1 MKRGMN
7 LIPAFPWAVA
17 APKHHQTQGTLPW
30 SPAFACLPR
39 AAQTISDEALMQRIV
54 NYDRSAMHML
64 YARHH
69 VRVYRFALR
78 VLRDRALSE
87 DVVSD
92 VFFEVW
98 RSADQFEGRS
108 AVSTWLLGIARLKAF
123 SALKRGPEE
132 ELDERAANTIED
144 PADDPAAPSS
154 ARRRVRCCGNAS
166 RDFRGSI
173 ARSSISSIFMKSRL
187 QRSRRSSVSRAT
199 PSRLACSARA
209 SGWQRCCK
217 QQASNKFRRDPCA
230 RGSSDRAA
238 GAYHK

>member
-1 MKRGMN
+1 M
-7 LIPAFPWAVA
+7 A
-17 APKHHQTQGTLPW
+17 
-30 SPAFACLPR
+30 
-39 AAQTISDEALMQRIV
+39 RIV

-144 PADDPAAPSS
+144 PADDPASAFERKETDSVLRECLSGLPRGHREIIDLVYFHEKSIAEVAEIVGIPRNTVKTRMFS
-154 ARRRVRCCGNAS
+154 AR
-166 RDFRGSI
+166 
-173 ARSSISSIFMKSRL
+173 K
-187 QRSRRSSVSRAT
+187 
-199 PSRLACSARA
+199 RLATML
-209 SGWQRCCK
+209 Q
-217 QQASNKFRRDPCA
+217 
-230 RGSSDRAA
+230 AA
-238 GAYHK
+238 GIKQA

>member
-1 MKRGMN
+1 MKRGTT
-7 LIPAFPWAVA
+7 LTPALPWAAA
-17 APKHHQTQGTLPW
+17 APKHRQTRPG

-39 AAQTISDEALMQRIV
+39 AAQTIPDEALMARIV
-54 NYDRSAMHML
+54 NFDRSAMHML

-123 SALKRGPEE
+123 SALKRCPEE

-144 PADDPAAPSS
+144 PADDPASSLERKETDSVLRECLSGLPQGHREIIDLVYFHEKSIAEVAEIVGIPRNTVKTRMFS
-154 ARRRVRCCGNAS
+154 AR
-166 RDFRGSI
+166 
-173 ARSSISSIFMKSRL
+173 K
-187 QRSRRSSVSRAT
+187 
-199 PSRLACSARA
+199 RLATML
-209 SGWQRCCK
+209 Q
-217 QQASNKFRRDPCA
+217 
-230 RGSSDRAA
+230 AA
-238 GAYHK
+238 GIKQA

>member
-7 LIPAFPWAVA
+7 LTPAFPWAAA
-17 APKHHQTQGTLPW
+17 APKHHPTHGRTRPTW
-30 SPAFACLPR
+30 SLAFACLPR
-39 AAQTISDEALMQRIV
+39 AAQTISDEALMTRIV

-92 VFFEVW
+92 VFLEVW

-108 AVSTWLLGIARLKAF
+108 AISTAPGDRPFEGLLGAQARPG
-123 SALKRGPEE
+123 RGVG
-132 ELDERAANTIED
+132 RA
-144 PADDPAAPSS
+144 
-154 ARRRVRCCGNAS
+154 RCEYH
-166 RDFRGSI
+166 RGSGGRSCPLLRAQGDGSVLRECLSGLPQNI

-209 SGWQRCCK
+209 SGWQ
-217 QQASNKFRRDPCA
+217 
-230 RGSSDRAA
+230 
-238 GAYHK
+238 

>member
-1 MKRGMN
+1 MKRGTT
-7 LIPAFPWAVA
+7 LTPALPWAAA
-17 APKHHQTQGTLPW
+17 APKHRQTRPG
-30 SPAFACLPR
+30 SPAFACFPR
-39 AAQTISDEALMQRIV
+39 AAQTIPDEALMARIV

-123 SALKRGPEE
+123 SALKRCPEE

-144 PADDPAAPSS
+144 PADDPASSFERKETDSVLRECLSGLPRGHREIIDLVYFHEKSIAEVAEIVGIPRNTVKTRMFS
-154 ARRRVRCCGNAS
+154 AR
-166 RDFRGSI
+166 
-173 ARSSISSIFMKSRL
+173 K
-187 QRSRRSSVSRAT
+187 
-199 PSRLACSARA
+199 RLATML
-209 SGWQRCCK
+209 Q
-217 QQASNKFRRDPCA
+217 
-230 RGSSDRAA
+230 AA
-238 GAYHK
+238 GIKQV

>member
-1 MKRGMN
+1 MKRGTT
-7 LIPAFPWAVA
+7 LTPALPWAAA
-17 APKHHQTQGTLPW
+17 APKHRQTRPG

-39 AAQTISDEALMQRIV
+39 AAQTIPDEALMARIV
-54 NYDRSAMHML
+54 NFDRSAMHML

-123 SALKRGPEE
+123 SALKRCPEE

-144 PADDPAAPSS
+144 PADDPASSLERKETDSVLRECLSGLPRGHREIIDLVYFHEKSIAEVAEIVGIPRNTVKTRMFS
-154 ARRRVRCCGNAS
+154 AR
-166 RDFRGSI
+166 
-173 ARSSISSIFMKSRL
+173 K
-187 QRSRRSSVSRAT
+187 
-199 PSRLACSARA
+199 RLATML
-209 SGWQRCCK
+209 Q
-217 QQASNKFRRDPCA
+217 
-230 RGSSDRAA
+230 AA
-238 GAYHK
+238 GIKQA

>member
-1 MKRGMN
+1 MKRGTT
-7 LIPAFPWAVA
+7 LTPALPWAAA
-17 APKHHQTQGTLPW
+17 APKHRQTRPG
-30 SPAFACLPR
+30 SPALACLPR
-39 AAQTISDEALMQRIV
+39 AAQTIPDEALMARIV
-54 NYDRSAMHML
+54 NFDRSAMHML

-123 SALKRGPEE
+123 SALKRCPEE

-144 PADDPAAPSS
+144 PADDPASSLERKETDSVLRECLSGLPRGHREIIDLVYFHEKSIAEVAEIVGIPRNTVKTRMFS
-154 ARRRVRCCGNAS
+154 AR
-166 RDFRGSI
+166 
-173 ARSSISSIFMKSRL
+173 K
-187 QRSRRSSVSRAT
+187 
-199 PSRLACSARA
+199 RLATML
-209 SGWQRCCK
+209 Q
-217 QQASNKFRRDPCA
+217 
-230 RGSSDRAA
+230 AA
-238 GAYHK
+238 GIKQA

>member
-1 MKRGMN
+1 MKRGTT
-7 LIPAFPWAVA
+7 LTPALPWAAA
-17 APKHHQTQGTLPW
+17 APKHRQTRPG

-39 AAQTISDEALMQRIV
+39 AAQTIPDEALMARIV
-54 NYDRSAMHML
+54 NFDRSAMHML

-123 SALKRGPEE
+123 SALKRCPEE

-144 PADDPAAPSS
+144 PADDPASSLERKETDSVLRECLSGLPRGHREIIDLVYFHEKSIAEVAEIVGIPRNTVKSRMFS
-154 ARRRVRCCGNAS
+154 AR
-166 RDFRGSI
+166 
-173 ARSSISSIFMKSRL
+173 K
-187 QRSRRSSVSRAT
+187 
-199 PSRLACSARA
+199 RLATML
-209 SGWQRCCK
+209 Q
-217 QQASNKFRRDPCA
+217 
-230 RGSSDRAA
+230 AA
-238 GAYHK
+238 GIKQA

>member
-1 MKRGMN
+1 MKRGTT
-7 LIPAFPWAVA
+7 LTPALPWAAA
-17 APKHHQTQGTLPW
+17 APKLRQTRPG

-39 AAQTISDEALMQRIV
+39 AAQTIPDEALMARIV

-123 SALKRGPEE
+123 SALKRCPEE
-132 ELDERAANTIED
+132 ELDERAANTVED
-144 PADDPAAPSS
+144 PADDPASSLERKETDSVLRECLSGLPRGHREIIDLVYFHEKSIAEVAEIVGIPRNTVKTRMFS
-154 ARRRVRCCGNAS
+154 AR
-166 RDFRGSI
+166 
-173 ARSSISSIFMKSRL
+173 K
-187 QRSRRSSVSRAT
+187 
-199 PSRLACSARA
+199 RLATML
-209 SGWQRCCK
+209 Q
-217 QQASNKFRRDPCA
+217 
-230 RGSSDRAA
+230 AA
-238 GAYHK
+238 GIKQP

>member
-1 MKRGMN
+1 MKRGTT
-7 LIPAFPWAVA
+7 LTPALPWAAA
-17 APKHHQTQGTLPW
+17 APKHRQTRPG

-39 AAQTISDEALMQRIV
+39 AAQTIPNEALMARIV

-123 SALKRGPEE
+123 SALKRCPEE
-132 ELDERAANTIED
+132 ELDERAANTVED
-144 PADDPAAPSS
+144 PADDPASSLERKETDSVLRECLSGLPRGHREIIDLVYFHEKSIAEVAEIVGIPRNTVKTRMFS
-154 ARRRVRCCGNAS
+154 AR
-166 RDFRGSI
+166 
-173 ARSSISSIFMKSRL
+173 K
-187 QRSRRSSVSRAT
+187 
-199 PSRLACSARA
+199 RLATML
-209 SGWQRCCK
+209 Q
-217 QQASNKFRRDPCA
+217 
-230 RGSSDRAA
+230 AA
-238 GAYHK
+238 GIKQA

>member
-7 LIPAFPWAVA
+7 LTPALPWAVV
-17 APKHHQTQGTLPW
+17 APKQRQTRPED
-30 SPAFACLPR
+30 PAFACLPQ
-39 AAQTISDEALMQRIV
+39 AAQTISDEALMVRIV

-92 VFFEVW
+92 VFLEVW

-132 ELDERAANTIED
+132 ELGERAANTIED
-144 PADDPAAPSS
+144 PADDPACSFERKETGSVLRECLSGLSS
-154 ARRRVRCCGNAS
+154 NR
-166 RDFRGSI
+166 
-173 ARSSISSIFMKSRL
+173 
-187 QRSRRSSVSRAT
+187 T
-199 PSRLACSARA
+199 
-209 SGWQRCCK
+209 
-217 QQASNKFRRDPCA
+217 
-230 RGSSDRAA
+230 
-238 GAYHK
+238 

>member
-1 MKRGMN
+1 MKRGTT
-7 LIPAFPWAVA
+7 LTPALPWAAA
-17 APKHHQTQGTLPW
+17 APKHRQTGPG

-39 AAQTISDEALMQRIV
+39 AAQTIPDEALMARIV

-123 SALKRGPEE
+123 SALKRCPEE

-144 PADDPAAPSS
+144 PADDPASSLERKETDSVLRECLSGLPRGHREIIDLVYFHEKSIAEVAEIVGIPRNTVKTRMFS
-154 ARRRVRCCGNAS
+154 AR
-166 RDFRGSI
+166 
-173 ARSSISSIFMKSRL
+173 K
-187 QRSRRSSVSRAT
+187 
-199 PSRLACSARA
+199 RLATML
-209 SGWQRCCK
+209 Q
-217 QQASNKFRRDPCA
+217 
-230 RGSSDRAA
+230 AA
-238 GAYHK
+238 GIKQA

>member
-1 MKRGMN
+1 MKRGTT
-7 LIPAFPWAVA
+7 LTPALPWAAA
-17 APKHHQTQGTLPW
+17 APKHRQTRPG

-39 AAQTISDEALMQRIV
+39 AAQTIPDEALMARIV

-123 SALKRGPEE
+123 SALKRCPEE
-132 ELDERAANTIED
+132 ELDERAANTVED
-144 PADDPAAPSS
+144 PADDPASSLERKETDSVLRECLSGLPRGHREIIDLVYFHEKSIAEVAEIVGIPRNTVKTRMFS
-154 ARRRVRCCGNAS
+154 AR
-166 RDFRGSI
+166 
-173 ARSSISSIFMKSRL
+173 K
-187 QRSRRSSVSRAT
+187 
-199 PSRLACSARA
+199 RLATML
-209 SGWQRCCK
+209 Q
-217 QQASNKFRRDPCA
+217 
-230 RGSSDRAA
+230 AA
-238 GAYHK
+238 GIKQP

>member
-1 MKRGMN
+1 M
-7 LIPAFPWAVA
+7 P
-17 APKHHQTQGTLPW
+17 
-30 SPAFACLPR
+30 
-39 AAQTISDEALMQRIV
+39 DEALMARIV

-123 SALKRGPEE
+123 SALKRCPEE

-144 PADDPAAPSS
+144 PADDPASSFERKETGSVLRECLSGLPREHREIIDLVYFHEKSIAEVAEIVGIPRNTVKTRMFS
-154 ARRRVRCCGNAS
+154 AR
-166 RDFRGSI
+166 
-173 ARSSISSIFMKSRL
+173 K
-187 QRSRRSSVSRAT
+187 
-199 PSRLACSARA
+199 RLATML
-209 SGWQRCCK
+209 Q
-217 QQASNKFRRDPCA
+217 
-230 RGSSDRAA
+230 AA
-238 GAYHK
+238 GIKQV

>member
-1 MKRGMN
+1 MKRGTT
-7 LIPAFPWAVA
+7 LTPTLPWAAA
-17 APKHHQTQGTLPW
+17 APKHRQTRPG

-39 AAQTISDEALMQRIV
+39 AAQTIPDEALMARIV

-123 SALKRGPEE
+123 SALKRCPEE

-144 PADDPAAPSS
+144 PADDPASSLERKETDSVLRECLSGLPRGHREIIDLVYFHEKSIAEVAEIVGIPRNTVKTRMFS
-154 ARRRVRCCGNAS
+154 AR
-166 RDFRGSI
+166 
-173 ARSSISSIFMKSRL
+173 K
-187 QRSRRSSVSRAT
+187 
-199 PSRLACSARA
+199 RLATML
-209 SGWQRCCK
+209 Q
-217 QQASNKFRRDPCA
+217 
-230 RGSSDRAA
+230 AA
-238 GAYHK
+238 GIKQA

>member
-1 MKRGMN
+1 MKRGTT
-7 LIPAFPWAVA
+7 LTPALPWAAA
-17 APKHHQTQGTLPW
+17 APKHRQTRPG

-39 AAQTISDEALMQRIV
+39 AAQTIPDEALMARIV
-54 NYDRSAMHML
+54 NFDRSAMHML

-123 SALKRGPEE
+123 SALKRCPEE
-132 ELDERAANTIED
+132 ELDERAANTVED
-144 PADDPAAPSS
+144 PADDPASSLERKETDSVLRECLSGLPRGHREIIDLVYFHEKSIAEVAEIVGIPRNTVKTRMFS
-154 ARRRVRCCGNAS
+154 AR
-166 RDFRGSI
+166 
-173 ARSSISSIFMKSRL
+173 K
-187 QRSRRSSVSRAT
+187 
-199 PSRLACSARA
+199 RLATML
-209 SGWQRCCK
+209 Q
-217 QQASNKFRRDPCA
+217 
-230 RGSSDRAA
+230 AA
-238 GAYHK
+238 GIKQA

>member
-1 MKRGMN
+1 MKRGTT
-7 LIPAFPWAVA
+7 LTPALPWAAA
-17 APKHHQTQGTLPW
+17 APKHRQTRPG

-39 AAQTISDEALMQRIV
+39 AAQTIPDEALMARIV

-123 SALKRGPEE
+123 SALKRCPEE
-132 ELDERAANTIED
+132 ELDERAANTVED
-144 PADDPAAPSS
+144 PADDPASSLERKETDSVLRECLSGLPRGHREIIDLVYFHEKSIAEVAEIVGIPRNTVKSRMFS
-154 ARRRVRCCGNAS
+154 AR
-166 RDFRGSI
+166 
-173 ARSSISSIFMKSRL
+173 K
-187 QRSRRSSVSRAT
+187 
-199 PSRLACSARA
+199 RLATML
-209 SGWQRCCK
+209 Q
-217 QQASNKFRRDPCA
+217 
-230 RGSSDRAA
+230 AA
-238 GAYHK
+238 GIKQA

>member
-1 MKRGMN
+1 MKRGTT
-7 LIPAFPWAVA
+7 LTPALPWAAA
-17 APKHHQTQGTLPW
+17 APKHRQTRPG

-39 AAQTISDEALMQRIV
+39 AAQTIPDEALMARIV

-78 VLRDRALSE
+78 VLRDTALSE

-123 SALKRGPEE
+123 SALKRCPEE
-132 ELDERAANTIED
+132 ELDERAANTVED
-144 PADDPAAPSS
+144 PADDPASSLERKETDSVLRECLSGLPRGHREIIDLVYFHEKSIAEVAEIVGIPRNTVKTRMFS
-154 ARRRVRCCGNAS
+154 AR
-166 RDFRGSI
+166 
-173 ARSSISSIFMKSRL
+173 K
-187 QRSRRSSVSRAT
+187 
-199 PSRLACSARA
+199 RLATML
-209 SGWQRCCK
+209 Q
-217 QQASNKFRRDPCA
+217 
-230 RGSSDRAA
+230 AA
-238 GAYHK
+238 GIKQP

>member
-1 MKRGMN
+1 MKRGTT
-7 LIPAFPWAVA
+7 LTPALPWAAA
-17 APKHHQTQGTLPW
+17 APKHRQTRPG

-39 AAQTISDEALMQRIV
+39 AAQTIPDEALMARIV

-123 SALKRGPEE
+123 SALKRCPEE
-132 ELDERAANTIED
+132 ELDERAANTVED
-144 PADDPAAPSS
+144 PADDPASSLERKETDSVLRECLSGLPRGHREIIDLVYFHEKSIAEVAEIVGIPRNTVKTRMFS
-154 ARRRVRCCGNAS
+154 AR
-166 RDFRGSI
+166 
-173 ARSSISSIFMKSRL
+173 K
-187 QRSRRSSVSRAT
+187 
-199 PSRLACSARA
+199 RLATML
-209 SGWQRCCK
+209 Q
-217 QQASNKFRRDPCA
+217 
-230 RGSSDRAA
+230 AA
-238 GAYHK
+238 GIKQA

>member
-1 MKRGMN
+1 MKRGTT
-7 LIPAFPWAVA
+7 LTPTLPWAAA
-17 APKHHQTQGTLPW
+17 APKHRQTRPG

-39 AAQTISDEALMQRIV
+39 AAQTIPDEALMARIV

-123 SALKRGPEE
+123 SALKRCPEE
-132 ELDERAANTIED
+132 ELDERAANTVED
-144 PADDPAAPSS
+144 PADDPASSLERKETDSVLRECLSGLPRGHREIIDLVYFHEKSIAEVAEIVGIPRNTVKTRMFS
-154 ARRRVRCCGNAS
+154 AR
-166 RDFRGSI
+166 
-173 ARSSISSIFMKSRL
+173 K
-187 QRSRRSSVSRAT
+187 
-199 PSRLACSARA
+199 RLATML
-209 SGWQRCCK
+209 Q
-217 QQASNKFRRDPCA
+217 
-230 RGSSDRAA
+230 AA
-238 GAYHK
+238 GIKQA

>member
-1 MKRGMN
+1 MKRGTT
-7 LIPAFPWAVA
+7 LTPALPWAAA
-17 APKHHQTQGTLPW
+17 APKPRQTRPG
-30 SPAFACLPR
+30 SPAFACLSR
-39 AAQTISDEALMQRIV
+39 AAQTIPDEALMARIV
-54 NYDRSAMHML
+54 NFDRSAMHML

-123 SALKRGPEE
+123 SALKRCPEE

-144 PADDPAAPSS
+144 PADDPASSLERKETDSVLRECLSGLPRGHREIIDLVYFHEKSIAEVAEIVGIPRNTVKTRMFS
-154 ARRRVRCCGNAS
+154 AR
-166 RDFRGSI
+166 
-173 ARSSISSIFMKSRL
+173 K
-187 QRSRRSSVSRAT
+187 
-199 PSRLACSARA
+199 RLATML
-209 SGWQRCCK
+209 Q
-217 QQASNKFRRDPCA
+217 
-230 RGSSDRAA
+230 AA
-238 GAYHK
+238 GIKQA

>member
-1 MKRGMN
+1 MKRGTT
-7 LIPAFPWAVA
+7 LTPALPWAAA
-17 APKHHQTQGTLPW
+17 APKHRQTRPE
-30 SPAFACLPR
+30 SPAFACFPR
-39 AAQTISDEALMQRIV
+39 AAQTIPDEALMACIV

-123 SALKRGPEE
+123 SALKRFPEE

-144 PADDPAAPSS
+144 PADDPASSFERKETGSVLRECLSGLPREHREIIDLVYFHEKSIAEVAEIVGIPRNTVKTRMFS
-154 ARRRVRCCGNAS
+154 AR
-166 RDFRGSI
+166 
-173 ARSSISSIFMKSRL
+173 K
-187 QRSRRSSVSRAT
+187 
-199 PSRLACSARA
+199 RLATML
-209 SGWQRCCK
+209 Q
-217 QQASNKFRRDPCA
+217 
-230 RGSSDRAA
+230 AA
-238 GAYHK
+238 GIKQV

>member
-1 MKRGMN
+1 MKRGTT
-7 LIPAFPWAVA
+7 LTPTLPWAAA
-17 APKHHQTQGTLPW
+17 APKHRQTRPG

-39 AAQTISDEALMQRIV
+39 AAQTIPDEALMARIV

-123 SALKRGPEE
+123 SALKRCPEE
-132 ELDERAANTIED
+132 ELDERAANTVED
-144 PADDPAAPSS
+144 PADDPASSLERKETDSVLRECLSGLPRGHREIIDLVYFHEKSIAEVAEIVGIPRNTVKTRMFS
-154 ARRRVRCCGNAS
+154 AR
-166 RDFRGSI
+166 
-173 ARSSISSIFMKSRL
+173 K
-187 QRSRRSSVSRAT
+187 
-199 PSRLACSARA
+199 RLATML
-209 SGWQRCCK
+209 Q
-217 QQASNKFRRDPCA
+217 
-230 RGSSDRAA
+230 AA
-238 GAYHK
+238 GIKQP

>member
-1 MKRGMN
+1 MKRGTT
-7 LIPAFPWAVA
+7 LTPALPWAAA
-17 APKHHQTQGTLPW
+17 APKHRQTRPG
-30 SPAFACLPR
+30 SPAFACFPR
-39 AAQTISDEALMQRIV
+39 AAQTIPDEALMARIV

-123 SALKRGPEE
+123 SALKRCPEE

-144 PADDPAAPSS
+144 PADDPASSLVRKETDSVLRECLSGLPRGHREIIDLVYFHEKSIAEVAEIVGIPRNTVKTRMFS
-154 ARRRVRCCGNAS
+154 AR
-166 RDFRGSI
+166 
-173 ARSSISSIFMKSRL
+173 K
-187 QRSRRSSVSRAT
+187 
-199 PSRLACSARA
+199 RLATML
-209 SGWQRCCK
+209 Q
-217 QQASNKFRRDPCA
+217 
-230 RGSSDRAA
+230 AA
-238 GAYHK
+238 GIKQA

>member
-1 MKRGMN
+1 MKRGTT
-7 LIPAFPWAVA
+7 LTPALPWAAA
-17 APKHHQTQGTLPW
+17 APKHRQTRPG

-39 AAQTISDEALMQRIV
+39 AAQTIPDEALMARIV
-54 NYDRSAMHML
+54 NFDRSAMHML

-123 SALKRGPEE
+123 SALKRCPEE

-144 PADDPAAPSS
+144 PADDPASSLERKETDSVLRECLSGLPRGHREVIDLVYFHEKSIAEVAEIVGIPRNTVKTRMFS
-154 ARRRVRCCGNAS
+154 AR
-166 RDFRGSI
+166 
-173 ARSSISSIFMKSRL
+173 K
-187 QRSRRSSVSRAT
+187 
-199 PSRLACSARA
+199 RLATML
-209 SGWQRCCK
+209 Q
-217 QQASNKFRRDPCA
+217 
-230 RGSSDRAA
+230 AA
-238 GAYHK
+238 GIKQA

>member
-1 MKRGMN
+1 MKRGTT
-7 LIPAFPWAVA
+7 LTPALPWAAA
-17 APKHHQTQGTLPW
+17 APKHRQTRPG

-39 AAQTISDEALMQRIV
+39 AAQTIPDEALMARIV

-123 SALKRGPEE
+123 SALKRCPEE

-144 PADDPAAPSS
+144 PADDPASSLERKETDSVLRECLSGLPRGHREIIDLVYFHEKSIAEVAEIVGIPRNTVKTRMFS
-154 ARRRVRCCGNAS
+154 AR
-166 RDFRGSI
+166 
-173 ARSSISSIFMKSRL
+173 K
-187 QRSRRSSVSRAT
+187 
-199 PSRLACSARA
+199 RLATML
-209 SGWQRCCK
+209 Q
-217 QQASNKFRRDPCA
+217 
-230 RGSSDRAA
+230 AA
-238 GAYHK
+238 GIKQA

>member
-1 MKRGMN
+1 MKRGTT
-7 LIPAFPWAVA
+7 LTPALPWAAA
-17 APKHHQTQGTLPW
+17 APKPRQTRPG

-39 AAQTISDEALMQRIV
+39 AAQTIPDEALMARIV

-123 SALKRGPEE
+123 SALKRCPEE

-144 PADDPAAPSS
+144 PADDPASSLERKETDSVLRECLSGLPRGHREIIDLVYFHEKSIAEVAEIVGIPRNTVKTRMFS
-154 ARRRVRCCGNAS
+154 AR
-166 RDFRGSI
+166 
-173 ARSSISSIFMKSRL
+173 K
-187 QRSRRSSVSRAT
+187 
-199 PSRLACSARA
+199 RLATML
-209 SGWQRCCK
+209 Q
-217 QQASNKFRRDPCA
+217 
-230 RGSSDRAA
+230 AA
-238 GAYHK
+238 GIKQA

>member
-1 MKRGMN
+1 MKRSMN
-7 LIPAFPWAVA
+7 LTPAFPWAVA
-17 APKHHQTQGTLPW
+17 APKQRQTRPED
-30 SPAFACLPR
+30 PAFACLPQ
-39 AAQTISDEALMQRIV
+39 AAQTISDEALMARIV
-54 NYDRSAMHML
+54 SYDRSAMHML

-123 SALKRGPEE
+123 SALKRCPEE

-144 PADDPAAPSS
+144 PADDPASSLERKETDSVLRECLSGLPRGHREIIDLVYFHEKSIAEVAEIVGIPRNTVKTRMFS
-154 ARRRVRCCGNAS
+154 AR
-166 RDFRGSI
+166 
-173 ARSSISSIFMKSRL
+173 K
-187 QRSRRSSVSRAT
+187 
-199 PSRLACSARA
+199 RLATML
-209 SGWQRCCK
+209 Q
-217 QQASNKFRRDPCA
+217 
-230 RGSSDRAA
+230 AA
-238 GAYHK
+238 GIKQA

>member
-1 MKRGMN
+1 MKRGTT
-7 LIPAFPWAVA
+7 LTPALPWAAA
-17 APKHHQTQGTLPW
+17 APKHRQTRPG

-39 AAQTISDEALMQRIV
+39 AAQTIPDEALMARIV

-123 SALKRGPEE
+123 SALKRCPEE
-132 ELDERAANTIED
+132 ELDERAANTVED
-144 PADDPAAPSS
+144 PADDPASSLERKETDSVLRECLSGLPRGHREVIDLVYFHEKSIAEVAEIVGIPRNTVKTRMFS
-154 ARRRVRCCGNAS
+154 AR
-166 RDFRGSI
+166 
-173 ARSSISSIFMKSRL
+173 K
-187 QRSRRSSVSRAT
+187 
-199 PSRLACSARA
+199 RLATML
-209 SGWQRCCK
+209 Q
-217 QQASNKFRRDPCA
+217 
-230 RGSSDRAA
+230 AA
-238 GAYHK
+238 GIKQA

>member
-1 MKRGMN
+1 MKRGTT
-7 LIPAFPWAVA
+7 LTPTLPWAAA
-17 APKHHQTQGTLPW
+17 APKHRQTRPG

-39 AAQTISDEALMQRIV
+39 AAQTIPDEALMARIV
-54 NYDRSAMHML
+54 NFDRSAMHML

-123 SALKRGPEE
+123 SALKRCPEE

-144 PADDPAAPSS
+144 PADDPASSLERKETDSVLRECLSGLPRGHREIIDLVYFHEKSIAEVAEIVGIPRNTVKTRMFS
-154 ARRRVRCCGNAS
+154 AR
-166 RDFRGSI
+166 
-173 ARSSISSIFMKSRL
+173 K
-187 QRSRRSSVSRAT
+187 
-199 PSRLACSARA
+199 RLATML
-209 SGWQRCCK
+209 Q
-217 QQASNKFRRDPCA
+217 
-230 RGSSDRAA
+230 AA
-238 GAYHK
+238 GIKQA